1 MCTYII
7 KMKIDFRQKKCNIPV
22 AEEELGSSDGK
33 ENDSKM
39 NEDDRWN
46 GAPSPDIFDFYWWL

>member
-1 MCTYII
+1 
-7 KMKIDFRQKKCNIPV
+7 MKIDFRQKKCNIPI

-39 NEDDRWN
+39 NEDDR
-46 GAPSPDIFDFYWWL
+46 